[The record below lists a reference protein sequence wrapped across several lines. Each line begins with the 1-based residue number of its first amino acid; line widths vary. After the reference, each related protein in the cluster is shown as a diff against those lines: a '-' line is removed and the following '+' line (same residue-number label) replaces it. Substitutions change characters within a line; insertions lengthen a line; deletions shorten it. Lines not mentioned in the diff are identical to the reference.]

1 MEKKKPGFPSKIIT
15 CSQQSIESSDLRQT
29 KTGPVLSLGG
39 GSPGDR
45 NRPRLTPD
53 HPNMGILKKPNM
65 AIPAIPGKGGC
76 LYSGPI
82 LRNAIAICSR
92 IFFRISQ
99 IPMLCW
105 KHWKRWARDMGACC
119 PHWHLSSACPA
130 AGMCHVGTTAAS
142 QLQKMWTISEEVWVG
157 LIISPCLSIFKGYDI
172 PISHLEKS
180 AGTALEKCCHGRG
193 LWPWAWLQFQLDR
206 CFEGNLAHKKHIVNV
221 RKVS

>member
-1 MEKKKPGFPSKIIT
+1 MEKKETWFPIKNHNMFT
-15 CSQQSIESSDLRQT
+15 QSIESSDLRQT
-29 KTGPVLSLGG
+29 KTGPSPVFGG

-45 NRPRLTPD
+45 NRPRL
-53 HPNMGILKKPNM
+53 HAWSSQHGILKKPNM

-130 AGMCHVGTTAAS
+130 AGMCHVGNNSSQPAA
-142 QLQKMWTISEEVWVG
+142 KNVNNIW
-157 LIISPCLSIFKGYDI
+157 
-172 PISHLEKS
+172 
-180 AGTALEKCCHGRG
+180 RG
-193 LWPWAWLQFQLDR
+193 LGWVD
-206 CFEGNLAHKKHIVNV
+206 HIPMF
-221 RKVS
+221 KYL